1 MSYLIK
7 SMPLTLACLLI
18 TNCVHTQNPQQR
30 NTAAQNYA
38 TAFPDPGLHNPRLRF
53 HTGAVVNNAPEI
65 SSILPQIENF
75 DASEWYVTQWRRPSF
90 IQPNI
95 MRPDPEVD
103 PILGR
108 SLYYFPSQDRKTYL
122 KIFKNKNYVYELY
135 TQGGELSNFGGTNL
149 FLSSN
154 ALSPEVTFEKFVDYS
169 VDMKFSK
176 ARIQYNTPQAKQT
189 GAVMSQLFT
198 GFILQFTD
206 KKDPKNL
213 PTTLFMQLYH
223 NNTSF
228 PNSEYRG
235 CYRHDSNMEIVYGN
249 VLPSDP
255 RLDFKA
261 TSRAPTAM
269 NFNINQYLCAMIRKG
284 FNCNDNGKQYK
295 FDFPE
300 SAKDFRNWKITSMY
314 VGLETQ
320 DTDLR
325 RESKNNQPQGFVE
338 AAVQISNL
346 QVIKS
351 ESKSFDYY
359 RDCAN

>member
-1 MSYLIK
+1 MQNIK
-7 SMPLTLACLLI
+7 KVAIISLSAILFSS
-18 TNCVHTQNPQQR
+18 CVYKKTQPQR
-30 NTAAQNYA
+30 ETASQNFLS
-38 TAFPDPGLHNPRLRF
+38 AFPDPGLQNPRLRF

-65 SSILPQIENF
+65 SNTLPAIEHF
-75 DASEWYVTQWRRPSF
+75 QASDWYVTQWRRPSF

-95 MRPDPEVD
+95 MRPDAEVD

-108 SLYYFPSQDRKTYL
+108 SLYYFPSQDKKTYL
-122 KIFKNKNYVYELY
+122 KIYKNKNYVYELY

-154 ALSPEVTFEKFVDYS
+154 ALTPEVTFEKNVDYF
-169 VDMKFSK
+169 VDMKFNK
-176 ARIQYNTPQAKQT
+176 ARIQYDNTRAKQT

-198 GFILQFTD
+198 GFILQFND
-206 KKDPKNL
+206 PKNPKNL
-213 PTTLFMQLYH
+213 PATLFMQIYH

-249 VLPSDP
+249 VLPNDP

-261 TSRAPTAM
+261 SNKPAANM
-269 NFNINQYLCAMIRKG
+269 KFNINQYLCSMIRKG
-284 FNCNDNGKQYK
+284 FDCNDNGRQYK

-325 RESKNNQPQGFVE
+325 RESKNPQAQGFVE

-351 ESKSFDYY
+351 ETKSFDYY
-359 RDCAN
+359 KDCSN